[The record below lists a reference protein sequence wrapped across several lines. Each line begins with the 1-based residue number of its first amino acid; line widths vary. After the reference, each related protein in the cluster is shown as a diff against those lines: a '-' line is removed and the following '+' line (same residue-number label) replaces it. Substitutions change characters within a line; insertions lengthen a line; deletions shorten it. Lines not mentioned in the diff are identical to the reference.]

1 MKKILMIMLLG
12 MSTNVAFGMDDQ
24 AAPAVAV
31 AKQKATEEQLAEIK
45 VMRDALSELRKE
57 ESNLQAILN
66 ACSEVEGSKK
76 EKTRQFIKTKQ
87 EEISAKK
94 EELAKYYI
102 ENNLERESAL
112 GLPQLALLGA
122 AVSTLFFPQ
131 MKCLLKEFKRF
142 FALDKTKKLNS
153 NQQFVYGMHTLN
165 QLNQGG
171 FGYKALSKEQKK
183 TLLANHKAELNG
195 LRGLV
200 FTQKLDELADQ
211 DFNPRNRLDHLEGN
225 LVDTGLDAL
234 GIDAQELG
242 FNFTQ
247 ENPFGDFGTDLQD
260 YMSRNG
266 Y

>member
-12 MSTNVAFGMDDQ
+12 MSTQVAFG
-24 AAPAVAV
+24 AKEEVPVVVV
-31 AKQKATEEQLAEIK
+31 AKEKATADQLAAIK
-45 VMRDALSELRKE
+45 VMREAVVALQKKKQD
-57 ESNLQAILN
+57 LQAVLD
-66 ACSEVEGSKK
+66 ACTEQEGSKK
-76 EKTRQFIKTKQ
+76 EETKQ
-87 EEISAKK
+87 AIAIK
-94 EELAKYYI
+94 EEAIKAEQAKITQYYTD
-102 ENNLERESAL
+102 NNLKHESAL
-112 GLPQLALLGA
+112 GLPQLMLLGA
-122 AVSTLFFPQ
+122 AVSTAFFPQ
-131 MKCLLKEFKRF
+131 MTRVLKEFKKF
-142 FALDKTKKLNS
+142 FALDKTKKLNA

-183 TLLANHKAELNG
+183 TLLTNHKAELNG

-225 LVDTGLDAL
+225 LVDAGLDAL

-247 ENPFGDFGTDLQD
+247 EKPFGDFGDDLQD